1 MQELSL
7 VHLVR
12 PAADGANAPGA
23 KPPLLILL
31 HGVGGN
37 ERDMFSLARSFD
49 SRFVVVAAR
58 SPITLGPDSYAWFR
72 VQFTDRGPVIQAAE
86 AKAGW
91 ELLARFLDEAVVAYD
106 ADPARVYVGGFS
118 QGGIMSINA
127 MLTIPAK
134 VAAAV
139 DMSGRLL
146 PEVLPFV
153 ADAAAL
159 RGKPLLIVHGTSDQV
174 LGIEYG
180 RTARAKLEELG
191 LAVSYQEFAQPH
203 TITRESLDVVTAWL
217 TEQLNSSTAP
227 VQR

>member
-1 MQELSL
+1 MKELSL

-12 PAADGANAPGA
+12 PAVEGANALGA
-23 KPPLLILL
+23 NAPLLILL
-31 HGVGGN
+31 HGVGSN

-49 SRFVVVAAR
+49 PRFVVVAAR
-58 SPITLGPDSYAWFR
+58 SPITLGPDSYGWFR
-72 VQFTDRGPVIQAAE
+72 VQFTDRGPVIDGEQ

-91 ELLARFLDEAVVAYD
+91 ELLQRFIDEAVAAYD

-127 MLTIPAK
+127 MLTVPEKI
-134 VAAAV
+134 AAAV

-153 ADAAAL
+153 ADAARL
-159 RGKPLLIVHGTSDQV
+159 RGKPLLIVHGTADQV

-180 RTARAKLEELG
+180 RTARAELEAFG
-191 LAVSYQEFAQPH
+191 LAVSYQEFPIAH

-217 TEQLNSSTAP
+217 TARLDETAP
-227 VQR
+227 PVRG

>member
-1 MQELSL
+1 MKELSL

-12 PAADGANAPGA
+12 PAGEGANSAEA

-31 HGVGGN
+31 HGVGSN

-49 SRFVVVAAR
+49 PRFVVVAAR
-58 SPITLGPDSYAWFR
+58 SPITLGPDSYGWFR
-72 VQFTDRGPVIQAAE
+72 VQFTDRGPVIDADQ

-91 ELLARFLDEAVVAYD
+91 ELLARFLDEAVAEYG
-106 ADPARVYVGGFS
+106 ADSTRVFVGGFS

-127 MLTIPAK
+127 MLTIPEK

-146 PEVLPFV
+146 PDVLPFV
-153 ADAAAL
+153 ADAAKL
-159 RGKPLLIVHGTSDQV
+159 RGKPLLIVHGTADQV

-180 RTARAKLEELG
+180 RSARAKLEELG
-191 LAVSYQEFAQPH
+191 LAVSYQEFPIAH
-203 TITRESLDVVTAWL
+203 TITRESLDVVTSWL
-217 TEQLNSSTAP
+217 TARLDALSATAG
-227 VQR
+227 

>member
-1 MQELSL
+1 MKYLSL

-12 PAADGANAPGA
+12 PADEGVNALGV

-31 HGVGGN
+31 HGVGSN

-49 SRFVVVAAR
+49 PRFVVVAAR
-58 SPITLGPDSYAWFR
+58 SPITLGPDSYGWFR
-72 VQFTDRGPVIQAAE
+72 VQFTDRGPLIDADQ

-91 ELLARFLDEAVVAYD
+91 ELLSRFIDEAVGAYD
-106 ADPARVYVGGFS
+106 ADPARVFVGGFS

-127 MLTIPAK
+127 LLTVPEK

-146 PEVLPFV
+146 PEVIPFA
-153 ADAAAL
+153 ADAARL

-180 RTARAKLEELG
+180 RTAREKLEQLG
-191 LAVSYQEFAQPH
+191 LAVSYQEFPIPH

-217 TEQLNSSTAP
+217 TARLAAMTEP
-227 VQR
+227 VGR